1 MSNLRYLCLHRHSS
15 VQHILC
21 CVLCSVCH
29 RPVSGVPSVAS
40 FSGWFIR
47 DYLFGFL

>member
-1 MSNLRYLCLHRHSS
+1 MSNLRYLCLLRHSS

-21 CVLCSVCH
+21 CVLFCH
-29 RPVSGVPSVAS
+29 RPVSGVPSVVS

-47 DYLFGFL
+47 DGLFGFL